1 MSDYY
6 VRKVLTDYQVHKIH
20 ELINDSSSY
29 WESGLRTFGTSER
42 HKKIKSN
49 EELTG
54 PQEILQKIYDITW
67 QGIDNDLKFF
77 SFTAPD
83 VSEVPMITR
92 TTPGGRYRLHH
103 DDPDNG
109 DFSTTIFLSDPDT
122 YDGGELVLKTIGGP
136 LQFKLPAGHAITY
149 KTGIPHQVN
158 LVSSGVRYVTV
169 FWTTTKF
176 KNPNIRKI
184 WGDIKY
190 VCKLLEQKHGYDAFP
205 IIENIDESDDN
216 PRFLLDTVLNNI
228 ERDFKQNL

>member
-20 ELINDSSSY
+20 ELIHDSSSY
-29 WESGLRTFGTSER
+29 WESGLRTFGTSEQ
-42 HKKIKSN
+42 HKKIKNN

-54 PQEILQKIYDITW
+54 PGEIVQKIHKITW
-67 QGIDNDLKFF
+67 QGIDNDIKFF
-77 SFTAPD
+77 SFAAPD
-83 VSEVPMITR
+83 TSDTPMITR
-92 TTPGGRYRLHH
+92 TTRGGRYRLHH
-103 DDPDNG
+103 DDPSNG

-122 YDGGELVLKTIGGP
+122 YDGGELVLKTIEGP

-158 LVSSGVRYVTV
+158 LVSSGVRYVSV
-169 FWTTTKF
+169 FWTITKF

-184 WGDIKY
+184 WGDINY
-190 VCKLLEQKHGYDAFP
+190 ICKILEQKHGYDPFP
-205 IIENIDESDDN
+205 VIENIDESDDN